1 MSNSAVRAAWFKRV
15 RGAMI
20 NDLNQLF
27 EDSQQRLQELW
38 QYTEELSEL
47 EKQPIVEVLEQLS
60 SQLQEMQVVTR
71 YQIRQRKLATNT
83 RVELVAQGQHYQSD
97 QELHRQADSDDP
109 IVAIAASNDIAY
121 LVTNPQGVILEANRT
136 AAQLLDN
143 SQECLLGNSLVEFV
157 AADARGDFHAQLSA
171 LQQGAVVKNWEIG
184 LAKAQGELFTGVLS
198 VEPVRQVQQ
207 PHQVVGLR
215 WFLQDI
221 TETKYNS
228 VVCLNQRKLECVQ
241 DDLENL
247 LAESLEP
254 EGELADETE
263 CEAPHNMLLRQTLLR
278 RTWAL
283 QRALKFEAMLKL
295 ITDKLRDTLDENQ
308 ILQTAVQ
315 ELTLVLGVEGCDT
328 ALYNADRTA
337 TITHE
342 YTIGLPSALGEVV
355 SIDNLFAE
363 DTQLL
368 QGQYFQ
374 FCYLVPGIRGQVA
387 ILACPIFDN
396 QGMLGDLWL
405 YKRHEEAF
413 NELEIRLAQQ
423 VASGCAIAI
432 RQARLYQATRSQVV
446 ELEKLTRLKDDF
458 LSTVPH
464 ELRSPVANMKMAIQ
478 MLGIALNKDHGLFAE
493 LSKPPAK
500 RNKVARYFHILHNE
514 CEREINLVND
524 LLEWQKLDT
533 EVQPLVLTTI
543 EMLEWLPKVIEPFV
557 QQAQERQLNLEIN
570 IEPELP
576 PLVCDHASLGR
587 ILSELLTNACKYTPT
602 QEKIIVTART
612 AQARIEVSVNNTGV
626 EIPAS
631 ERERIFEK
639 FYRIPSTD
647 PWKQGG
653 TGLGLALVQKRVA
666 LLGGTIQLESSANQT
681 CFTVSLPLKPS
692 EL

>member
-1 MSNSAVRAAWFKRV
+1 
-15 RGAMI
+15 MI
-20 NDLNQLF
+20 NDLDQLF

-38 QYTEELSEL
+38 QYAQELSEPQ
-47 EKQPIVEVLEQLS
+47 KQPIVEVLEKLS
-60 SQLQEMQVVTR
+60 SQLQEMPVVTEQLR
-71 YQIRQRKLATNT
+71 YQVRQRRLATNT
-83 RVELVAQGQHYQSD
+83 RVELVAQGQPYQSH
-97 QELHRQADSDDP
+97 QELHRQADSHDP
-109 IVAIAASNDIAY
+109 IIAIAPSNNYIGY
-121 LVTNPQGVILEANRT
+121 LVTNPQGVILEANLT
-136 AAQLLDN
+136 AVQLLD
-143 SQECLLGNSLVEFV
+143 SQECLLGRSLLEFV
-157 AADARGDFHAQLSA
+157 AADARWDFHAQLSA
-171 LQQGAVVKNWEIG
+171 LQQGAVVKHWEIG

-207 PHQVVGLR
+207 SHQVVGLR

-221 TETKYNS
+221 TGPKYNPA
-228 VVCLNQRKLECVQ
+228 VCFNQRKLECVP
-241 DDLENL
+241 DDLENFV
-247 LAESLEP
+247 AESQEP
-254 EGELADETE
+254 EGEVVDLAE
-263 CEAPHNMLLRQTLLR
+263 CQAPHNMLLRQMLLR

-283 QRALKFEAMLKL
+283 QQALKFEAMLKR

-328 ALYNADRTA
+328 ALYNADQTTA

-342 YTIGLPSALGEVV
+342 YTIGLPSAVGQVV
-355 SIDNLFAE
+355 SISNLFA
-363 DTQLL
+363 DDAQLL

-396 QGMLGDLWL
+396 QGVLGDLWL
-405 YKRHEEAF
+405 YKRHEDGF
-413 NELEIRLAQQ
+413 NDLEIRLAQQ

-493 LSKPPAK
+493 LSKPPAQ

-533 EVQPLVLTTI
+533 EIQPLVLTTI
-543 EMLEWLPKVIEPFV
+543 EMLEWLPKIIEPFV

-570 IEPELP
+570 IDPELP
-576 PLVCDHASLGR
+576 SLVCDHASLGR
-587 ILSELLTNACKYTPT
+587 ILSELLTNACKYTPP
-602 QEKIIVTART
+602 QEQIIVTAGA
-612 AQARIEVSVNNTGV
+612 AQARIEVSVKNTGV
-626 EIPAS
+626 EIPAG
-631 ERERIFEK
+631 EKERIFEK

-666 LLGGTIQLESSANQT
+666 LLKGTIQLESSANQT